1 MKLLPFA
8 SVPGTDERDRCE
20 STLGCCEPLDGAGTR
35 PFRLEL
41 AVLRRRGGHELAE
54 QPPRRCRDLV
64 DRAGE
69 RLLVR
74 LRGLREAADL
84 ADVLERGRVDLLLR
98 RGRLEVEEHMDVPA
112 HVAIL
117 ATLALVVSNVRIC
130 LHTTSWKPR

>member
-1 MKLLPFA
+1 MAAMTETTSVAREIAIDA
-8 SVPGTDERDRCE
+8 SPETVWE
-20 STLGCCEPLDGAGTR
+20 
-35 PFRLEL
+35 F
-41 AVLRRRGGHELAE
+41 
-54 QPPRRCRDLV
+54 LV

-117 ATLALVVSNVRIC
+117 ATSA
-130 LHTTSWKPR
+130 